1 MKREY
6 EEAFAEIDEILK
18 IMPIDLLSKIPLKIK
33 EVISEN
39 KAKDYNVKIQEPI
52 NEQNLKPETIAILG
66 LIYRDYISSP
76 EEREQLQQKDQ
87 QELERIEQEMQEQYD
102 IGNAFEKRKNKNQ
115 REETS
120 TELMVYKEPG
130 FIKRIFNLIK
140 GIFKKDN
147 FKKKCRN
154 LY

>member
-147 FKKKCRN
+147 F
-154 LY
+154 

>member
-6 EEAFAEIDEILK
+6 EEAFAEIDEIFK

-140 GIFKKDN
+140 GIFKKDK
-147 FKKKCRN
+147 F
-154 LY
+154 